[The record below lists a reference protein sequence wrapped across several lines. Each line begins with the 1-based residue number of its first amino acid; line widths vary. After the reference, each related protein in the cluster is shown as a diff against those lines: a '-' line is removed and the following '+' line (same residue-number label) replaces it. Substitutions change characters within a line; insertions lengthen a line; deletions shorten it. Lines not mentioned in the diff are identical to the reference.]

1 MNAGALGATQ
11 SVVAIGEMR
20 QFARDD
26 VHFVAQDGTEWLKTG
41 FVTQDFESFP
51 TAYLHKTLFFEN
63 YATPKKV
70 VGAYSKEL
78 GMWVMLSTNQ
88 YSPNNVFISRN
99 DCKTHTAITASLN
112 ILAKDVIWS
121 SHHHKFFAIGQTN
134 FILESSDGE
143 NWTSVETTL
152 SSNAHCITEGKNG
165 RLIVSYH
172 NYIAYSDDGGA
183 TLVTSST
190 LGLSSFGIYTL
201 LNAGTFGI
209 YAFTNSGILR
219 SRDNGETFLKVS
231 TMQRQ
236 AAVYS
241 ERLGAIVCSG
251 TYVVTHCIDG
261 DNFFDV
267 SGTPGG
273 QKLSFSNIIENGT
286 DFFASSSSH
295 VFHSQD
301 GVNFVVKDGASSS
314 VKLVTSDNAI
324 VSFGANDTYVS
335 QLWYKYIG
343 WAESLPST
351 YVRIK

>member
-1 MNAGALGATQ
+1 
-11 SVVAIGEMR
+11 
-20 QFARDD
+20 
-26 VHFVAQDGTEWLKTG
+26 
-41 FVTQDFESFP
+41 
-51 TAYLHKTLFFEN
+51 
-63 YATPKKV
+63 
-70 VGAYSKEL
+70 
-78 GMWVMLSTNQ
+78 
-88 YSPNNVFISRN
+88 
-99 DCKTHTAITASLN
+99 
-112 ILAKDVIWS
+112 
-121 SHHHKFFAIGQTN
+121 
-134 FILESSDGE
+134 
-143 NWTSVETTL
+143 
-152 SSNAHCITEGKNG
+152 NAHCITEGKNG

-286 DFFASSSSH
+286 DF
-295 VFHSQD
+295 
-301 GVNFVVKDGASSS
+301 
-314 VKLVTSDNAI
+314 
-324 VSFGANDTYVS
+324 
-335 QLWYKYIG
+335 
-343 WAESLPST
+343 
-351 YVRIK
+351 